1 MKKRIIATVLCSL
14 CLVSATA
21 GAQALVENAPS
32 SYTVVKGDTL
42 WGISGKF
49 LKDPWRWPEIW
60 NLNKDQINDPHWIY
74 PGDLIRLEITADG
87 KPRLSVDTSPGS
99 SLAGAVG
106 ADGTIKVVPRVRVDR
121 LAQGIPSI
129 PGAAISPFLGQ
140 PLVVEENGLA
150 DSPRIVAAE
159 ESRVVIGAGNSA
171 YVDFVDPSQGT
182 KWQIYRQ
189 GAALK
194 DPDTGETLAYNAVFL
209 GDARVTRF
217 GSPGTPATIEVIKS
231 VQEVNRGD
239 RLTPTRESV
248 IPSYAPRA
256 PETKIT
262 GKIISVEGGVAEVG
276 QYSVVIIN
284 RGKRDGLEIGHV
296 LATYRAGE
304 WVNTRDRGS
313 SMNLGMGGL
322 GSGISNLWNR
332 LKPNPVVPDSQA
344 APAPSAAPT
353 SATAEADRQRAAQAS
368 EMKLPDERNGLIFVF
383 RVFDRVSYALIMQ
396 TRRPTYLYDVVQTP

>member
-1 MKKRIIATVLCSL
+1 MKKRIIAIVLSSL
-14 CLVSATA
+14 CLVSAA
-21 GAQALVENAPS
+21 ARAQALVENAPS

-60 NLNKDQINDPHWIY
+60 NLNKDQIKDPHWIY
-74 PGDLIRLEITADG
+74 PGDVIRLEITADG
-87 KPRLSVDTSPGS
+87 KPRLSIDNST
-99 SLAGAVG
+99 LAGSALGGTAG
-106 ADGTIKVVPRVRVDR
+106 ADGTIKVTPRVRIDP

-150 DSPRIVAAE
+150 NAPRIVAAE
-159 ESRVVIGAGNSA
+159 ESRVVIGAGNVA
-171 YVDFVDPSQGT
+171 YVDYIDPAEGT

-189 GAALK
+189 GAALR
-194 DPDTGETLAYNAVFL
+194 DPDTGEILAYNATFL

-217 GSPGTPATIEVIKS
+217 GTPSTVEVVKS

-239 RLTPTRESV
+239 RLTPTREAL

-256 PETKIT
+256 PEAKIS

-276 QYSVVIIN
+276 QYSVVVIN

-296 LATYRAGE
+296 LATYRTGG
-304 WVNTRDRGS
+304 WVNTQDRGS
-313 SMNLGMGGL
+313 GMNMNVGGTL
-322 GSGISNLWNR
+322 SSWWSKLR
-332 LKPNPVVPDSQA
+332 PNPVVPDS
-344 APAPSAAPT
+344 SGAPT
-353 SATAEADRQRAAQAS
+353 TDNAKAERTRAAQAS

-396 TRRPTYLYDVVQTP
+396 TKRPTYLYDVVQTP